1 MTDLVSAWQSADSVE
16 RGVWVDRLMKF
27 NELSNSIKENIR
39 RREKLA
45 AELGV
50 TYDEV
55 LRRENE
61 EISRRNLER
70 LVADKRSRRRE

>member
-1 MTDLVSAWQSADSVE
+1 MTDLVTAWQSADSIE
-16 RGVWVDRLMKF
+16 RGVWIDRLMKF
-27 NELSNSIKENIR
+27 NDLSNSIKENIR
-39 RREKLA
+39 RREQLA

>member
-1 MTDLVSAWQSADSVE
+1 MTDLVTAWQSADSVE

-27 NELSNSIKENIR
+27 NDLSNSIKENIR

-50 TYDEV
+50 SYDEV

-61 EISRRNLER
+61 EIAHANLER
-70 LVADKRSRRRE
+70 LVAEKRSRRRA

>member
-1 MTDLVSAWQSADSVE
+1 MTDLVTAWQSADSIE
-16 RGVWVDRLMKF
+16 RGVWIDRLMKF

-39 RREKLA
+39 RREQLA